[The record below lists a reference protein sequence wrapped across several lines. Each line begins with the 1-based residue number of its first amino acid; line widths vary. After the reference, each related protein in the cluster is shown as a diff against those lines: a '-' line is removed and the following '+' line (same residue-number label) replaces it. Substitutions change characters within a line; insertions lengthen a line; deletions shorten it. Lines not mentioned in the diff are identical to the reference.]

1 MKRVLGILVG
11 ASLVLSIGCAQPYDL
26 RLDGT
31 LKNMT
36 AKKFEKVEVDLNLTD
51 HLGSQIGAI
60 GATVSNLEPQGS
72 ANFRVSIHPQNAYN
86 ALVREIHGR

>member
-31 LKNMT
+31 LKNM
-36 AKKFEKVEVDLNLTD
+36 KYR
-51 HLGSQIGAI
+51 Q
-60 GATVSNLEPQGS
+60 NLEKNTEETPCARRTS
-72 ANFRVSIHPQNAYN
+72 
-86 ALVREIHGR
+86 